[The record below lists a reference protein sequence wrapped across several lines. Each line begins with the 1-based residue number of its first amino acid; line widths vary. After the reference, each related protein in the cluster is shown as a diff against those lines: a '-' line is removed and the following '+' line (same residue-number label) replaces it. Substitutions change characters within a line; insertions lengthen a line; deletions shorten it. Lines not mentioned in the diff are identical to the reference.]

1 MRDREVH
8 RHVVA
13 ELEMQEG
20 HVHHGA
26 PVAAIDR
33 VPPHQVQR
41 AGDGFAIALGP
52 DQPAVVAAAPP
63 ADRPW
68 FDLGMDVWD
77 ARCASCH
84 AELTYV
90 PALFLAEGGRAYLA
104 ELLLFGIRGEVVIE
118 GAPTNLRHR
127 SYAALDDAQLAAV
140 LNVMVVSWGND
151 EALPAD
157 VAFYE
162 PDEIATGRASALSE
176 AEVLER
182 RPNPWR

>member
-1 MRDREVH
+1 MRRFLR
-8 RHVVA
+8 RHPEYLVATFVVVLVVA
-13 ELEMQEG
+13 L
-20 HVHHGA
+20 
-26 PVAAIDR
+26 AIGR
-33 VPPHQVQR
+33 S
-41 AGDGFAIALGP
+41 AGFAIALGP
-52 DQPAVVAAAPP
+52 DAPGVVTASTP

-68 FDLGMDVWD
+68 FDLGMEVWD

-84 AELTYV
+84 ADLTYI

-140 LNVMVVSWGND
+140 LNVMLVAWGND
-151 EALPAD
+151 EALPSD

-162 PDEIATGRASALSE
+162 PAEIAAGRASELSE